1 MPPTSRRPFH
11 FSLFTFSL
19 SEFYFSKNL
28 KSHMSAITPWNYT
41 ISAQSPKYT
50 ISPTQRPLF
59 SHFHKLQT
67 PKSPPN
73 LTSSQTNNQIQHT
86 IPYQHILF
94 IIYLSSSTTNPNT
107 YILTLKEEKT
117 EEELKE
123 DKVSDVQEYKASRLF
138 CFTNDGINV
147 YLELTFF
154 YRLNAAKILDMY
166 LQFGDNWKEG
176 LARISVE
183 SIKESSIQF
192 LSKDYFTKR
201 NEINDKLKENLQ
213 KSFDEKAE
221 GAATVGNRCFQFL
234 SFLLFYFFYF
244 FIFLYLLWKFTFK
257 YTSEFNFI

>member
-1 MPPTSRRPFH
+1 MGNPQNTDFSPPPQQDP
-11 FSLFTFSL
+11 LLL
-19 SEFYFSKNL
+19 SFSK
-28 KSHMSAITPWNYT
+28 KSEPRN
-41 ISAQSPKYT
+41 P
-50 ISPTQRPLF
+50 
-59 SHFHKLQT
+59 LQT
-67 PKSPPN
+67 KTSNYNSKSKNQN
-73 LTSSQTNNQIQHT
+73 LYPQPTHISNKQT
-86 IPYQHILF
+86 YK
-94 IIYLSSSTTNPNT
+94 
-107 YILTLKEEKT
+107 LTLKEEKT
-117 EEELKE
+117 EEELQE

-154 YRLNAAKILDMY
+154 YKLNAAKILDMY

-221 GAATVGNRCFQFL
+221 WAATVGSIFSTFL
-234 SFLLFYFFYF
+234 FLFFY
-244 FIFLYLLWKFTFK
+244 LL
-257 YTSEFNFI
+257 